1 MKDKLKVNMGFLAFK
16 KAKVLQPMK
25 FQYREA
31 EKQDVQVTGGN
42 VKYSKFFK
50 QNPELIEFMKV
61 GGRGDDDE
69 EKEAAPKKPV
79 KAKAEAKKKRQKS
92 LLVSDKRLKGSKV
105 SLSLMLLVYDRFYD
119 PTCPK
124 QRDLRTR
131 SATPGAGT
139 YFLSCAP
146 VRVQGIGGVK
156 LIYPKVS
163 LV

>member
-25 FQYREA
+25 FQYKEA
-31 EKQDVQVTGGN
+31 EKQDVQVSGGN

-50 QNPELIEFMKV
+50 QNPDLIEFMKV
-61 GGRGDDDE
+61 GGKGDDDE
-69 EKEAAPKKPV
+69 EKESAPKKPV
-79 KAKAEAKKKRQKS
+79 KPKVEAKKKRQKS
-92 LLVSDKRLKGSKV
+92 LLVSDKRLKGSKPLY
-105 SLSLMLLVYDRFYD
+105 SIFLVYDRFYD

-131 SATPGAGT
+131 SATPGVGT

-163 LV
+163 LI